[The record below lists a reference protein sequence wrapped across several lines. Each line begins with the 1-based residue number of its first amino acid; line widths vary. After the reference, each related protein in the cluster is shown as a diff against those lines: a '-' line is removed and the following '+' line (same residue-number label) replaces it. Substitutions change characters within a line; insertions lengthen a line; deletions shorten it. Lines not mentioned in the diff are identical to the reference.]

1 MVLSSLINNNI
12 RIYKT
17 NYSQMNVETFFSKN
31 LKYIALILLALFLI
45 KTTQS
50 CNREMANKRMVKEN
64 AYIVDSLNT
73 IIDTDKGTYILQL
86 EECNDKVQELEYEVK
101 LANSEKEAANRRA
114 NAVQSTAEKIR
125 ENTSITI
132 ENKSIQDTVSV
143 DKK

>member
-1 MVLSSLINNNI
+1 
-12 RIYKT
+12 
-17 NYSQMNVETFFSKN
+17 MNTETFFSKN

>member
-1 MVLSSLINNNI
+1 
-12 RIYKT
+12 
-17 NYSQMNVETFFSKN
+17 MNVETFFSKN

>member
-1 MVLSSLINNNI
+1 
-12 RIYKT
+12 
-17 NYSQMNVETFFSKN
+17 MNTETFFSKN

-64 AYIVDSLNT
+64 TYIIDSLNT